1 MNEVL
6 ILLLIGLVAGTMSGG
21 LGVGGGII
29 IVPALVFFLGYTQH
43 QASGTSLAMMIAPI
57 GIFSAWN
64 YYRNGFVEIRSSA
77 IILVAFFLGSYI
89 GSLIAVNLP
98 AKTLQRIFG
107 FILLAVSVK
116 FILGK

>member
-1 MNEVL
+1 MNEVV

-43 QASGTSLAMMIAPI
+43 QASGTSLAMMVAPI
-57 GIFSAWN
+57 GLFSAWN
-64 YYRNGFVEIRSSA
+64 YYRNGFVEIKSSA
-77 IILVAFFLGSYI
+77 IILIAFFLGSYI

-107 FILLAVSVK
+107 FILLAVSIK